1 MGYLVDGVITQ
12 HFSLTSQLC
21 TYLFLFSLLF
31 LLSCVYLSLNYR
43 MNAASRF
50 VDLVG
55 FRPCAHFACL
65 SAIPPG
71 PPTRFNFT
79 RTDIL
84 RTPSVG
90 CLTFYRLLSVFLLV
104 VWLCFRYRGFLS
116 DVVMSIS

>member
-1 MGYLVDGVITQ
+1 
-12 HFSLTSQLC
+12 
-21 TYLFLFSLLF
+21 
-31 LLSCVYLSLNYR
+31 

-79 RTDIL
+79 RTYIL

-90 CLTFYRLLSVFLLV
+90 FLPFIGCSLYFYLLS
-104 VWLCFRYRGFLS
+104 GFAFDTEDSLP
-116 DVVMSIS
+116 ML